1 MDMKKLLPTLIASF
15 LVSNSFGE
23 ALTKASFT
31 QVVNQVRVVSAG
43 TRAIRPAVLKAEFNT
58 PDLIQTGPRS
68 LAELTA
74 PDKTITRVGSNTIF
88 SYAKSGRNINLQK
101 GSLLFHSPRGK
112 GGGVIRTKAASASVL
127 GTTLIVSATVDGGF
141 KCVVLEGKA
150 ALQMPNG
157 NYRVAR
163 AGQVVFVPAGDNKFG
178 PTVDVKLEKLV
189 QESNLV
195 QSFDE
200 ELPSLPKIK
209 KAVVIQEKMIEEG
222 ELTPQKDEAVLA
234 PTAGAAEG
242 DSVPTVTKETVEAA
256 VLSFADRFRTAIG
269 TDATISGTPFPSDQ
283 LFTDPYNTSIPGL
296 SQTSFKGLLG
306 RNISIA
312 PGASESGVS
321 LDFSQHIAGQ
331 TFDML
336 ADANLNISGP
346 SIGIFAH
353 QIQSSLSAS
362 GTSTAFD
369 PDFELKFI
377 GRTGVNVESGTQIFA
392 NHVGNFGLFSGTS
405 MRLDNVSIYNG
416 SRSLTVGA
424 NTTLELVNGGT
435 YSAVNTGHSVTV
447 KSASG
452 SVFVNGASA
461 SVPVVF
467 QAPTVYVQAAD
478 VLSLNTVTFQTVA
491 TVALEATT
499 INLQNINWATGTSVS
514 LSSALGLLAPHPNT
528 GAASVPGHVNFINN
542 VLYAGDPAQDF
553 VGSNIQI
560 SARP

>member
-1 MDMKKLLPTLIASF
+1 MDMKKLLLTLIATF
-15 LVSNSFGE
+15 LVTGSYGA

-43 TRAIRPAVLKAEFNT
+43 SRAIRPAVLKAEFNT

-163 AGQVVFVPAGDNKFG
+163 AGQVVFVPAGGVKFG

-189 QESNLV
+189 EESNLV
-195 QSFDE
+195 QSFE
-200 ELPSLPKIK
+200 EDLPSLPKIK

-234 PTAGAAEG
+234 PTAGAPEG

-256 VLSFADRFRTAIG
+256 VLSFADKFRTAIG
-269 TDATISGTPFPSDQ
+269 TSASISGTPFPSAQ
-283 LFTDPYNTSIPGL
+283 VFTDPYNTSIPGL
-296 SQTSFKGLLG
+296 SQNSFKGLLG
-306 RNISIA
+306 RNLSFT
-312 PGASESGVS
+312 PASGQSGVQ
-321 LDFSQHIAGQ
+321 LDFSQYIAGQ
-331 TFDML
+331 TFDVL
-336 ADANLNISGP
+336 ADATLNITGP
-346 SIGIFAH
+346 SIGIFAS
-353 QIQSSLSAS
+353 QIQSTLTTS
-362 GTSTAFD
+362 GGEVFN
-369 PDFELKFI
+369 PDFELKLI
-377 GRTGVNVESGTQIFA
+377 GRTGVNVASGTQIFA

-435 YSAVNTGHSVTV
+435 YSAVNSGHSVTV
-447 KSASG
+447 RSAAG
-452 SVFVNGASA
+452 SVYANGASA

-467 QAPTVYVQAAD
+467 QAPTVNMLAAK
-478 VLSLNTVTFQTVA
+478 VLSLNTVSFQNVA

-499 INLQNINWATGTSVS
+499 INLQNINWANGTSVS
-514 LSSALGLLAPHPNT
+514 LSSALGLLAAHPNT